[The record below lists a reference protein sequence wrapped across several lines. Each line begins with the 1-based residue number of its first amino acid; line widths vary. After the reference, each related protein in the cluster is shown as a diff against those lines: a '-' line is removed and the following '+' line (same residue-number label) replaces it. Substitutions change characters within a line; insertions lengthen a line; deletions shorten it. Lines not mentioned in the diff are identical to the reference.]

1 MERLTKGI
9 IGLMEIYIRPNTKR
23 CKTSANYFNSQGTRD
38 QNDARELNYILTT
51 ERKCINTQ
59 RGDQSREE
67 TPGTQYQDTDG
78 QEVTDEREEN

>member
-38 QNDARELNYILTT
+38 QNDARELNYTDN
-51 ERKCINTQ
+51 RKKVYKYTAGRLEQRRNTW
-59 RGDQSREE
+59 
-67 TPGTQYQDTDG
+67 DTVPRHRWTG
-78 QEVTDEREEN
+78 SN